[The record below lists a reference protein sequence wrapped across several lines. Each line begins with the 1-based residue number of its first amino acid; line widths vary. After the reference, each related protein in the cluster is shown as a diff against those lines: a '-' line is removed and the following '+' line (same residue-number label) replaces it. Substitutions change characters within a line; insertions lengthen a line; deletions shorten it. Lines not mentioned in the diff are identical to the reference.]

1 MKQFLR
7 NMLCLQ
13 LERKVE
19 QLRAKHKFT
28 VVAVAG
34 SVGKTSTKLAV
45 ARLLEASGKSVRYQ
59 EGNYNDRV
67 SVPLQFGMVVGATL
81 ALGALSG
88 QSGRA
93 RERNTARLS
102 GLS

>member
-1 MKQFLR
+1 
-7 NMLCLQ
+7 MLCLQ

-19 QLRAKHKFT
+19 QLRVKHKFT

-59 EGNYNDRV
+59 EGNYN
-67 SVPLQFGMVVGATL
+67 
-81 ALGALSG
+81 
-88 QSGRA
+88 
-93 RERNTARLS
+93 ERNFIYDRKMVLNET
-102 GLS
+102 GGC